1 MPASH
6 IIINHTHL
14 HSLLR
19 FLHQHIAHHTAYGVI
34 LEDIK
39 LHVDMSGRLLQFAQ
53 QGLNHGKSPRIDFHT
68 VSIERKSLVGV
79 AKQRDKAAVICRKR
93 TGILGKI
100 FGHRLLQQTVV
111 TLLANDTHPPL
122 AAAEEEVKHQSHHR
136 KEHQHQYPRHCLYR
150 ITVIENDNRDCSD
163 NCAKIDNIECYC
175 GNQAGYEVPIKHTFV
190 TRRNKSRIKI
200 KTDFKTNI

>member
-68 VSIERKSLVGV
+68 VSVKRKCLVSITEQG
-79 AKQRDKAAVICRKR
+79 DETAVIHRKYTR
-93 TGILGKI
+93 ILGKI
-100 FGHRLLQQTVV
+100 FRHRLLQQTVV
-111 TLLANDTHPPL
+111 ALLPDDTYTPL
-122 AAAEEEVKHQSHHR
+122 TTTEEEVKH
-136 KEHQHQYPRHCLYR
+136 KPR
-150 ITVIENDNRDCSD
+150 
-163 NCAKIDNIECYC
+163 
-175 GNQAGYEVPIKHTFV
+175 
-190 TRRNKSRIKI
+190 
-200 KTDFKTNI
+200 

>member
-6 IIINHTHL
+6 IIINHTHF

-39 LHVDMSGRLLQFAQ
+39 LHVDVPGRLLQFAQ

-136 KEHQHQYPRHCLYR
+136 